1 MICFAQVNVL
11 NVRPAGIV
19 IGRSRALQLHI
30 QHQVVLCGYLAVGE
44 PLLGHGNAI
53 LLIAVS
59 IDDFGAA
66 AIRGDFSVI
75 LRLGNSLHKL
85 GISNIHLR
93 GVGRGDDLPYRSS
106 LCSCVHNLLNR
117 ILALRQVR
125 NGQSVMCGSGI
136 FARRGCL
143 IFQRK
148 HAAVQ
153 SECGKR
159 LLFQCTVR
167 LISHIQC
174 LGSRALAHC
183 LADDYIEL
191 LFFCAIH
198 DLAVD
203 VLVIDDNILVDL
215 QLALDDSIADC
226 NLPDAVGVQIGCCK
240 SFIRHIAIFVN
251 IGCGVSVGSPHLY
264 HIVMDPVPFVVLGQ
278 IVPCGNPS
286 GQFTSACMRV
296 RINRAVQRDI
306 RDDSAVCIRQIMD
319 LIGSGTVD
327 CGFCT
332 ICGFGF
338 LVVHGIP
345 AQQTERNRGS
355 GSRCISLVPIL
366 PFLRGLDAGLFN
378 IVFIGQSGH
387 IGNGPV
393 IFGAGLL
400 IDAGDSTGV
409 GNFIVAFMRFG
420 RKFDIRAIVVVGKG
434 ALQLLTAVGA
444 GSVSHGHSVHN
455 LYVGL

>member
-1 MICFAQVNVL
+1 MIRFAQVNVL

-19 IGRSRALQLHI
+19 IGRSRALQFHI
-30 QHQVVLCGYLAVGE
+30 QHQVIRCGYLAVGE

-59 IDDFGAA
+59 IDDFCAA
-66 AIRGDFSVI
+66 ASHRDLSVI

-85 GISNIHLR
+85 GISDIHLR
-93 GVGRGDDLPYRSS
+93 GVGRRDDLPF
-106 LCSCVHNLLNR
+106 CSCVHNFLNR
-117 ILALRQVR
+117 IYSLRQVR
-125 NGQSVMCGSGI
+125 NGQAVMCGSGI
-136 FARRGCL
+136 FARRGCH

-159 LLFQCTVR
+159 LLFQCAVS
-167 LISHIQC
+167 LIGHVQR
-174 LGSRALAHC
+174 LGSRALADR
-183 LADDYIEL
+183 LADDHIEL
-191 LFFCAIH
+191 LFSCAIH

-203 VLVIDDNILVDL
+203 VLVIDDNILVDR

-306 RDDSAVCIRQIMD
+306 RDNSAVCIRQIMD

-355 GSRCISLVPIL
+355 GSRCISLIPIL

-378 IVFIGQSGH
+378 IVFISQSGH

-444 GSVSHGHSVHN
+444 GSVSRGHSVHN